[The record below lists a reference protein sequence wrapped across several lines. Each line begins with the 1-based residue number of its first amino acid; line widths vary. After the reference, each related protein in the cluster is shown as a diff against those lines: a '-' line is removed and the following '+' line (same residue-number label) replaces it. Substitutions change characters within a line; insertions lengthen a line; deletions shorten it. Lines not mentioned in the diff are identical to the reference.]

1 MGDIG
6 LGLVIV
12 VVRNEVFHRVFGKK
26 LFELRAQLRGEGLV
40 VRQHERRPLD
50 LFDDARHRERL
61 ARARDAEQHLLVE
74 AHLHALRQLF
84 DGLGLVARGLEGRVQ
99 LKFHIRF
106 PFFRA
111 EVRCA
116 AGRQSRRP
124 RR

>member
-1 MGDIG
+1 M
-6 LGLVIV
+6 
-12 VVRNEVFHRVFGKK
+12 
-26 LFELRAQLRGEGLV
+26 
-40 VRQHERRPLD
+40 RQHERRPLD

-111 EVRCA
+111 EVHCA